1 MLGGPGWSDEIS
13 GFPQNNVGGSVGG
26 NKGCVAGI
34 LECRSLTRRYVL
46 SRQALRVQT
55 NTDMVRALMPEGP
68 PLLKERRYLRK
79 GAAEQMWKS
88 LQTQGWKKTR
98 PLRGATAE
106 P

>member
-1 MLGGPGWSDEIS
+1 MIGGPGSSHEIP
-13 GFPQNNVGGSVGG
+13 GFPKKNVG
-26 NKGCVAGI
+26 GI
-34 LECRSLTRRYVL
+34 LECRSLTRRSVL
-46 SRQALRVQT
+46 SRQALRVQS

-68 PLLKERRYLRK
+68 PLLKERRYPRK
-79 GAAEQMWKS
+79 DAAEQMWQS

>member
-1 MLGGPGWSDEIS
+1 MLGGPGWSHEIP

-26 NKGCVAGI
+26 NKGCVGGI
-34 LECRSLTRRYVL
+34 LECRSLTRRSVL
-46 SRQALRVQT
+46 SRQALRVQS
-55 NTDMVRALMPEGP
+55 NTDMVRALMPEGL
-68 PLLKERRYLRK
+68 PLLKERRDLRK
-79 GAAEQMWKS
+79 DAAEKMWKS